1 MARPAR
7 WIAGALAFTLTFSTC
22 NYVGLPRVSDYSA
35 EQSRAVLD
43 DAFEFLLLAALLVR
57 SGPIDETIL
66 LELLIQRWAHRY
78 RFKLNKNEFYKKK
91 DVDRCASTIR
101 RTGLLTLLAT
111 GVESLYLVVLHP
123 DCDLHSSGE
132 SPLLDDDSVE
142 RFLF

>member
-1 MARPAR
+1 MVPCR
-7 WIAGALAFTLTFSTC
+7 IAGAIALALTISSC

-43 DAFEFLLLAALLVR
+43 DAFEFILITALLV
-57 SGPIDETIL
+57 SDGEFNETVFV
-66 LELLIQRWAHRY
+66 ELLIQRWAHRY
-78 RFKLNKNEFYKKK
+78 RFKLSKNEFYKKK

-111 GVESLYLVVLHP
+111 GIESLYLVVLHP
-123 DCDLHSSGE
+123 DCDLHPSGE

-142 RFLF
+142 RFLY